1 MFWLIHTR
9 EPQEENGL
17 ETVMKNS
24 IMCCMWIHKI
34 RNGDDDR
41 KTNRALEFSS
51 WAFRA
56 DSENNEQNTGEWKW
70 ILSRRTCFL
79 ELERTL
85 LNKRFQNN
93 KESTNKMKRCPAIK
107 MQTPYPGSRWL
118 IVGQKQCSKISK
130 ISGHSEQLF
139 HLDRKTFTMPGPA
152 GTLSEKTIN

>member
-24 IMCCMWIHKI
+24 IMCCIWIHKI

-51 WAFRA
+51 WAFWA
-56 DSENNEQNTGEWKW
+56 DSENNEQNTAEWKW

-93 KESTNKMKRCPAIK
+93 KESTNKMKRCLAIK

-118 IVGQKQCSKISK
+118 IVEQKQCSNISK

-139 HLDRKTFTMPGPA
+139 HLDRKTFTTPGSA